1 MKIVEMMKIKHPI
14 ILAEWEDIKEFV
26 KKDIKKNKDFYKKLS
41 EM

>member
-1 MKIVEMMKIKHPI
+1 MKIVEMMGIKRPV
-14 ILAEWEDIKEFV
+14 ILAEWAEIKEFV